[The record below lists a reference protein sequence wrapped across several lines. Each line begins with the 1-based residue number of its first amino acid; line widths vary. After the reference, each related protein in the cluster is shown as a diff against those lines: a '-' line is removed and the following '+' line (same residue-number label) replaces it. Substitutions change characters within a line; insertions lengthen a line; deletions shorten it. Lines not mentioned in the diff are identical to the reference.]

1 MEHILT
7 ICEERPRQIIWQMA
21 REIWPNETYEWPN
34 ISLGLI
40 LGCGSITAPREN
52 AHPNEHQR
60 EQDRRTHH
68 AKGLTRLMQIIITE
82 AAHLIWVLRCKRVI
96 QGEIHSDREIKSRW
110 LRAINARLTDN
121 KITATKIK

>member
-7 ICEERPRQIIWQMA
+7 TCEEHPRQIIWQMA

-40 LGCGSITAPREN
+40 LGCGSIMAPREN

-68 AKGLTRLMQIIITE
+68 ARGPTHLMQTIITE
-82 AAHLIWVLRCKRVI
+82 VAHLIWVLRCKRVI
-96 QGEIHSDREIKSRW
+96 IRGNT
-110 LRAINARLTDN
+110 L
-121 KITATKIK
+121 